1 MPSVIVC
8 QTLKSRRSKRGYA
21 CDDDALMVS
30 NSYGSFATMRP
41 FGIARCCT
49 AIEFVSFVSERA
61 PRNAQA
67 RYHLQPFGEAAWSG
81 SQWPCAEPSPP
92 FGCGGIFDV
101 TADQARETRF
111 GLSRKAGGEKYNCS
125 QCARFAVDLRVGPFV
140 ILLYLGSGERH
151 EQRR

>member
-49 AIEFVSFVSERA
+49 AIEFVSFVSERT
-61 PRNAQA
+61 PRNAQGGITCSPSA
-67 RYHLQPFGEAAWSG
+67 KLRGVVLSG
-81 SQWPCAEPSPP
+81 S
-92 FGCGGIFDV
+92 V
-101 TADQARETRF
+101 
-111 GLSRKAGGEKYNCS
+111 LSHPRH
-125 QCARFAVDLRVGPFV
+125 
-140 ILLYLGSGERH
+140 SGVVVYSM
-151 EQRR
+151 